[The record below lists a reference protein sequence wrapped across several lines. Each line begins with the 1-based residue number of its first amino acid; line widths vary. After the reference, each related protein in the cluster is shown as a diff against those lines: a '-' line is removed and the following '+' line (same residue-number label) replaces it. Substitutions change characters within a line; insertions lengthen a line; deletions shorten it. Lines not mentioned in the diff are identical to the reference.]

1 MENRDKKLHLIQ
13 RVLDKINAGYKAEEV
28 MSFTIDIVKELFKC
42 QSIAIFT
49 KEPNFRNKIIT
60 SRGLSGDSIKHFQ
73 SGEKEELF
81 RDILS
86 QERYILI
93 DEKSDAK
100 KKALY
105 KFEHDFKTILAVP
118 MKHGNKWVGFTY
130 MDSAEKDAFTEE
142 DTRIFV
148 ELVNLLTVIIE
159 YGRLEDQ
166 LHQVSNY
173 DGLTRL
179 YSYKYFHESLSH
191 EIKRADHDKTRLTLC
206 VAAVDHLKDYNHING
221 HPKGDKAVQLIG
233 GIIKENVRDIDIP
246 ARYGGAKFVIIMP
259 ACEIEEAKKIA
270 ETIRK
275 KVESAPFEVKE
286 PRLYLSIAL
295 AAYPE
300 DASDERDLINKID
313 RTLYACR
320 REKGNIVKTYSEI
333 AS

>member
-1 MENRDKKLHLIQ
+1 MENRDKKLQLIQ

-28 MSFTIDIVKELFKC
+28 MSFTTDIVKELFKC
-42 QSIAIFT
+42 QSMAIFT

-60 SRGLSGDSIKHFQ
+60 SRGLSGDFIKHFQ
-73 SGEKEELF
+73 ADEKQELF

-86 QERYILI
+86 QQRYILI
-93 DEKSDAK
+93 NESSDTK
-100 KKALY
+100 KKELY
-105 KFEHDFKTILAVP
+105 RFEHDFKTTLAVP

-130 MDSAEKDAFTEE
+130 MDSSEKDGFSEE
-142 DTRIFV
+142 DIRIFV
-148 ELVNLLTVIIE
+148 ELVNLLTVIVE

-166 LHQVSNY
+166 LHQVGSY

-191 EIKRADHDKTRLTLC
+191 EIKRAVHDKTHLTLC

-221 HPKGDKAVQLIG
+221 HPKGDKAMQLIG
-233 GIIKENVRDIDIP
+233 SIIKENVRDIDIP

-259 ACEIEEAKKIA
+259 ACEIAEVKKIA

-275 KVESAPFEVKE
+275 KVETAPFEGKE

-295 AAYPE
+295 TAYPV
-300 DASDERDLINKID
+300 DALDERDLINKID
-313 RTLYACR
+313 QTLYFCR
-320 REKGNIVKTYSEI
+320 REKGNIVKAYSEI
-333 AS
+333 A

>member
-1 MENRDKKLHLIQ
+1 MENRDKKLQLIQ

-28 MSFTIDIVKELFKC
+28 MSFTNDIVKELFKC
-42 QSIAIFT
+42 QSIAIFA
-49 KEPNFRNKIIT
+49 KEPNFRNKIIA
-60 SRGLSGDSIKHFQ
+60 SRGLSGDFIKHFQ
-73 SGEKEELF
+73 ANEKQELF
-81 RDILS
+81 RDVLS

-93 DEKSDAK
+93 DDKSDIK
-100 KKALY
+100 KKNLY
-105 KFEHDFKTILAVP
+105 KFEHDFKTLLAVP
-118 MKHGNKWVGFTY
+118 MKHSNKWVGFTY
-130 MDSAEKDAFTEE
+130 MDSAEKDSFSEE
-142 DTRIFV
+142 DIGIFV
-148 ELVNLLTVIIE
+148 ELVNLLTVVVE

-166 LHQVSNY
+166 LHQISNY
-173 DGLTRL
+173 DGLTKL

-233 GIIKENVRDIDIP
+233 GVIKDNIRDIDIP
-246 ARYGGAKFVIIMP
+246 ARYGGAKFAIIMP
-259 ACEIEEAKKIA
+259 ACEISEAKKIA

-275 KVESAPFEVKE
+275 KVESVSFEVKS

-295 AAYPE
+295 AAYPA

-313 RTLYACR
+313 RTLYSCK

-333 AS
+333 A